1 MPYASAGV
9 RELWF
14 GASSVTTKA
23 GQVSRKTIIMSSASD
38 GLRFPAGPERNFE

>member
-14 GASSVTTKA
+14 GASSVH
-23 GQVSRKTIIMSSASD
+23 SSPKRACD
-38 GLRFPAGPERNFE
+38 DLLAALGRA